1 LVRSARDA
9 IAAERGSKSMKLIYE
24 AVRGRR
30 FALACVLAIVA
41 SAIVA
46 TSASPRPQAHASDT
60 LLQTINVPLDGSKVY
75 SPPLVAGGVYRIVA
89 SGTYTQ
95 TGGTN
100 PVERDALYCFRF
112 DSPYATFSCSP
123 PNPPQRQHLTIVRY
137 EGDTSLAHDLD
148 NLDPATTL
156 AYNPLHTYQETFT
169 APSASRLEVFLG
181 GDPGAYT
188 YSGGIRLD
196 LYLVSLPP
204 GAGPPGVTR
213 RLLHPATAWGQAG
226 PATALAPG
234 DEMVAPSPPIE
245 AKQREASVTITGDS
259 RGKIE
264 VATVS
269 SERRCFEMFIADSY
283 TRVEKVVAG
292 RIHYEYVEEPDSFL
306 ILLSLLAC
314 LEETRAANSAKHA
327 VAKGAGAARP
337 GCRVGG
343 AAVDLHL
350 DRASKTAS
358 WKVRPSRRV
367 SSHQLL
373 VSCRLERD
381 GTMKMRVRTR
391 SRHANLRKLIGPR
404 LFAGVYRV
412 REAVGTAN
420 IRATFKRR

>member
-1 LVRSARDA
+1 
-9 IAAERGSKSMKLIYE
+9 MKLISE
-24 AVRGRR
+24 AVRRRR

-46 TSASPRPQAHASDT
+46 PSASPRPQAHASDT
-60 LLQTINVPLDGSKVY
+60 LLQTINMPLDGSKVY
-75 SPPLVAGGVYRIVA
+75 SPVLVAGGVYRIVA

-95 TGGTN
+95 TGGTY

-181 GDPGAYT
+181 GDPSAYT

-204 GAGPPGVTR
+204 RPGGSQPAAGPPGLTR
-213 RLLHPATAWGQAG
+213 RLLRPAKAWGQPG

-234 DEMVAPSPPIE
+234 DEMVAPSPSIE
-245 AKQREASVTITGDS
+245 PKQREASVTITGDS

-269 SERRCFEMFIADSY
+269 TARRCFEMFIADSY
-283 TRVEKVVAG
+283 TRVEKVVDG
-292 RIHYEYVEEPDSFL
+292 RIHYEYVAEPDSFL
-306 ILLSLLAC
+306 IILSLLAC
-314 LEETRAANSAKHA
+314 LEETRAANSAQHA
-327 VAKGAGAARP
+327 VAKAAGVARP
-337 GCRVGG
+337 GCSVGG

-358 WKVRPSRRV
+358 WKVRPSRRG
-367 SSHQLL
+367 SSRQLL